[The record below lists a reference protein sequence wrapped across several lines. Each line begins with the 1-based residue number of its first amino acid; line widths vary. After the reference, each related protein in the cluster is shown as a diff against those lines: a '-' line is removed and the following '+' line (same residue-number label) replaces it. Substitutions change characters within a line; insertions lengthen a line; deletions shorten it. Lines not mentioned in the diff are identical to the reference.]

1 MMSIKCSYQCSAFSN
16 ITDPMNNV
24 ARTSSLKLLAR
35 LNDYVIFEQE
45 HNFSSVINPSLRA

>member
-24 ARTSSLKLLAR
+24 ARTSSLKMLAR
-35 LNDYVIFEQE
+35 LNDYVFLYKNTI
-45 HNFSSVINPSLRA
+45 LAA